1 MGAGIFAAYS
11 HIPIHSRLLALA
23 PWVVGIVAAIAAR
36 LIARVVTDRDGL
48 IQFEKIQ
55 QLLGLLL
62 MPPDSPGLAESASLV
77 IRNRGWEARYAALKR
92 LGRCSEV
99 LGWVTHGLFAAGV
112 IVIAWRLS

>member
-1 MGAGIFAAYS
+1 
-11 HIPIHSRLLALA
+11 
-23 PWVVGIVAAIAAR
+23 
-36 LIARVVTDRDGL
+36 VTDRDGL